1 MRANGSCSTLL
12 HSSPDTLSPA
22 LPKPQAVQ
30 NETAA
35 LRNWVAN
42 IRQRQDNIDLLLII
56 QSDWLDRRPRTRRN
70 YRR

>member
-1 MRANGSCSTLL
+1 MRSNGSCSTLL

-30 NETAA
+30 NETAV

-42 IRQRQDNIDLLLII
+42 IRQRKDNIDLL
-56 QSDWLDRRPRTRRN
+56 Q
-70 YRR
+70 